1 MEEGHLFTAFR
12 IAAEIFAAVV
22 VTLLGAGLLCWLAGW
37 RTYYQYGTVII
48 WFGIAIGGMG
58 LFTFLGNRGS
68 KRRFSESNTQ
78 TSSRDG
84 IHKSTNQPSGKS
96 SQSHRSAMI
105 MLIAGV
111 ILFIIGSQVQD
122 LP

>member
-1 MEEGHLFTAFR
+1 MEKERLFTALR
-12 IAAEIFAAVV
+12 IAAEIFVAVV
-22 VTLLGAGLLCWLAGW
+22 ATLLVVGLFCWFSGW
-37 RTYYQYGTVII
+37 RTYYQYGTVLI

-58 LFTFLGNRGS
+58 LFTFLGNRSS
-68 KRRFSESNTQ
+68 KRSFSERNPQ
-78 TSSRDG
+78 TTRRSE

-96 SQSHRSAMI
+96 SQSHRPATI

-111 ILFIIGSQVQD
+111 ILFIIGSQVQG